1 MSLSVIPV
9 LSGKPK
15 PRNFMH
21 IDIMFMSKTS
31 AYLVA
36 VEATVDYIM
45 AYKIGNKDN
54 ITQQL
59 EMMLYHPCYQF
70 YMP

>member
-1 MSLSVIPV
+1 
-9 LSGKPK
+9 
-15 PRNFMH
+15 MH